1 MYEFSSNIRY
11 SECSPDS
18 HLSLHALVNY
28 FQDCAVWHACS
39 VDRGP
44 DTWRDE
50 HYGWMVTVWQIRIK
64 RYPKLGEVV
73 RVRTQ
78 PYRFRGFE
86 ADRNIA
92 MFDEDGEMIA
102 LADSRWIY
110 FDTEAG
116 RPIRIPEIEIT
127 SYGVDPE
134 IPLDVPKLQRH
145 IKTPTENVQS
155 KQPFKVRATNLDANG
170 HVNNE
175 QYIQMALAYLPAGI
189 RVTELRVQYLKQAVL
204 GDLLEPK
211 VCRNEDGYTV
221 WLELMGRPCAVM
233 QFIL

>member
-28 FQDCAVWHACS
+28 FQDCAVGHACS

-134 IPLDVPKLQRH
+134 IPLHVTRCFPRY
-145 IKTPTENVQS
+145 
-155 KQPFKVRATNLDANG
+155 KVS
-170 HVNNE
+170 
-175 QYIQMALAYLPAGI
+175 
-189 RVTELRVQYLKQAVL
+189 
-204 GDLLEPK
+204 
-211 VCRNEDGYTV
+211 
-221 WLELMGRPCAVM
+221 GRPLETGQIRRLAEVASEFLSTVLIGNC
-233 QFIL
+233 

>member
-11 SECSPDS
+11 SECAPDS

-28 FQDCAVWHACS
+28 FQDCAVGHACS

-50 HYGWMVTVWQIRIK
+50 HYGWMVTIWQIRIK

-145 IKTPTENVQS
+145 IKTPCE
-155 KQPFKVRATNLDANG
+155 RACEQRTIYSDGAGLSPGRDPG
-170 HVNNE
+170 HGAQGPISE
-175 QYIQMALAYLPAGI
+175 TGSARRPARAKGMP
-189 RVTELRVQYLKQAVL
+189 E
-204 GDLLEPK
+204 
-211 VCRNEDGYTV
+211 
-221 WLELMGRPCAVM
+221 
-233 QFIL
+233 

>member
-1 MYEFSSNIRY
+1 MYEFSSNIRF
-11 SECSPDS
+11 SECSPDA

-28 FQDCAVWHACS
+28 FQDCAVGHACA

-44 DTWRDE
+44 NTWRDE
-50 HYGWMVTVWQIRIK
+50 HYGWMVTSWQIRIK

-73 RVRTQ
+73 RVRTHA
-78 PYRFRGFE
+78 YRFRGFE

-92 MFDEDGEMIA
+92 LFDEAGEMIA
-102 LADSRWIY
+102 LADSKWIY

-116 RPIRIPEIEIT
+116 RPKRVPEIEVQ
-127 SYGVDPE
+127 SYGIDPE
-134 IPLDVPKLQRH
+134 IELDVPKLQRH
-145 IKTPTENVQS
+145 IKMPAENVKT
-155 KQPFKVRATNLDANG
+155 KQPFKVRTTNLDTNG

-189 RVTELRVQYLKQAVL
+189 RVTELRVQYLRQAVL

-211 VCRNEDGYTV
+211 VCQTEEGYTV
-221 WLELMGRPCAVM
+221 ALELEGKPCALM

>member
-28 FQDCAVWHACS
+28 FQDCAVGHACS

-116 RPIRIPEIEIT
+116 RTIRIPEIEIT

-134 IPLDVPKLQRH
+134 IPLDVPKFQRH

>member
-1 MYEFSSNIRY
+1 MYS
-11 SECSPDS
+11 
-18 HLSLHALVNY
+18 
-28 FQDCAVWHACS
+28 
-39 VDRGP
+39 
-44 DTWRDE
+44 
-50 HYGWMVTVWQIRIK
+50 RI
-64 RYPKLGEVV
+64 
-73 RVRTQ
+73 
-78 PYRFRGFE
+78 
-86 ADRNIA
+86 
-92 MFDEDGEMIA
+92 
-102 LADSRWIY
+102 
-110 FDTEAG
+110 
-116 RPIRIPEIEIT
+116 
-127 SYGVDPE
+127 
-134 IPLDVPKLQRH
+134 QRH